1 MLSATKNF
9 VLTFLI
15 ALIIFGLI
23 AYMLVGLVLNN
34 ILGGTV
40 EETAPPE
47 DTVVSPENEGPGNI
61 GIQFGNGGESFNI
74 LLIGTD
80 YRPSDFVNYD
90 PVMLEKLYGIK
101 REEVTPSAPP
111 RGCSSEAGRRYFG

>member
-23 AYMLVGLVLNN
+23 AYMLVGLILNN
-34 ILGGTV
+34 ILGTSGEETQAPEGTV
-40 EETAPPE
+40 ESPE
-47 DTVVSPENEGPGNI
+47 DEGPGNI

-74 LLIGTD
+74 LLMRQNLKILQLINCG
-80 YRPSDFVNYD
+80 
-90 PVMLEKLYGIK
+90 LIK
-101 REEVTPSAPP
+101 FQILLRTFKP
-111 RGCSSEAGRRYFG
+111 